1 MEVDEALK
9 PVKVGVLGADAVL
22 LDADPV
28 ANTVKQVRT
37 VHPSNDRLWSHYRN
51 LPV

>member
-1 MEVDEALK
+1 MEMDEAFN
-9 PVKVGVLGADAVL
+9 PVEIGLLGADAAM

-28 ANTVKQVRT
+28 ANTVKQVRA
-37 VHPSNDRLWSHYRN
+37 VYPSNDRLRSHYWN